1 VRQWG
6 EGSNVVRVRADGEFP
21 KQEDDVLISLEL
33 REPCLTRDRVPG
45 EGRRRLGVDVAR
57 YGSDRTVLVLR
68 HGRVVEHIQA
78 YAKHDTMA
86 TVGRVIEHAL
96 SWQAE
101 EIAVDVIG
109 LGAGVYDRLLELR
122 RERQLACAI
131 VAVNVAQ
138 KAPPKH
144 VADEAQGRLL
154 RDWLWLEMA
163 RWLREDAPVFA
174 ADDPQANADLAGELA
189 SVTLGLDSNGHLVVE
204 DKDSMR
210 KRLGHSPDIADAL
223 SCTFAPGSMLPDISL
238 APALDLRQR
247 PLAQRATRMPGQPR
261 PRDASPEDSVRA
273 IQEAVRRRWS
283 VSRYDEYDDV

>member
-1 VRQWG
+1 
-6 EGSNVVRVRADGEFP
+6 
-21 KQEDDVLISLEL
+21 
-33 REPCLTRDRVPG
+33 
-45 EGRRRLGVDVAR
+45 
-57 YGSDRTVLVLR
+57 
-68 HGRVVEHIQA
+68 
-78 YAKHDTMA
+78 MA

-109 LGAGVYDRLLELR
+109 LGAGVYDRLVELR

-144 VADEAQGRLL
+144 AADEAQGRLL

-174 ADDPQANADLAGELA
+174 ADDPQANEDLAGELA
-189 SVTLGLDSNGHLVVE
+189 SVTIGLDSNGHLVVE
-204 DKDSMR
+204 DKDRMR

-223 SCTFAPGSMLPDISL
+223 SCTFAPAQGLPAISL
-238 APALDLRQR
+238 APALMGLHHR
-247 PLAQRATRMPGQPR
+247 PLSQRGPRPPGSPR
-261 PRDASPEDSVRA
+261 PRDASPDASVRA

-283 VSRYDEYDDV
+283 VSGYDEYDDV